1 MTSIY
6 TIKPVPKRDELLIAY
21 VSRLAYRNGF
31 DTLRCLLR
39 VIDITPNKTMFRIGT
54 HGYYR
59 LSKAIADSIEMDVE
73 LFRACFSDQASL
85 TKVVN
90 KYLGEQHITRARI
103 CAKCLSQNGYVK
115 AEWMNY
121 HNNQCHEHEC
131 DLINECPRCKSHFN
145 WCGSL
150 LKGCTH
156 CDLTWEEVA
165 LKYTPIEKLTP
176 LTKAIR
182 RLSNDQEAE
191 FFESLYYCLSL
202 ALRPYDAEHGNYR
215 NLEMNVGNIANWKN
229 FFDNAYALQSHPVA
243 RYLFFSARKKNWIVQ
258 SNLSSGLGKS
268 SALIHALDRH
278 MKKKMG
284 EFRQTKICS
293 AVLPSFY
300 PNKLKEVNTAAL
312 SYNKFSNQN
321 MAPAQLALSP
331 DASNMLLNASK
342 KDVINLMKRGLF
354 TNITHANNDTK
365 SSGVNFNEIL
375 NFHRKIAQLAKSQEN
390 TDNVE
395 TIDAKTAKKY
405 IRKGKGCTLSLYE
418 LILSKAIVAIKPAN
432 DASFTFDML
441 RYSKGQI
448 VKRVGIGLHDAH
460 FIVYVEHP
468 LRDLAA

>member
-165 LKYTPIEKLTP
+165 LKYTPVEKLTP

-229 FFDNAYALQSHPVA
+229 FFANAYTLQSHPVA
-243 RYLFFSARKKNWIVQ
+243 RDLFFNARKKNWLIQ
-258 SNLSSGLGKS
+258 SNISSGKS
-268 SALIHALDRH
+268 SALIFALERH

-293 AVLPSFY
+293 EVLSSFQ
-300 PNKLKEVNTAAL
+300 PNKLKEVNAVAL
-312 SYNKFSNQN
+312 SYNKFSNQHI
-321 MAPAQLALSP
+321 APAQLALSP
-331 DASNMLLNASK
+331 TSSNMLLNVSRE
-342 KDVINLMKRGLF
+342 DLISLMKSGVF
-354 TNITHANNDTK
+354 THITHANNDTK
-365 SSGVNFNEIL
+365 STGVNLNEIL
-375 NFHRKIAQLAKSQEN
+375 NFHREIDQLAKSQEN
-390 TDNVE
+390 TDVVE
-395 TIDAKTAKKY
+395 TFDAKTAKKH
-405 IRKGKGCTLSLYE
+405 IRKGKGSTLSLYE

-432 DASFTFDML
+432 DESYTFDML
-441 RYSKGQI
+441 RYSKSQI
-448 VKRVGIGLHDAH
+448 VEGVGNGLHNAH
-460 FIVYVEHP
+460 TIDYFEHFQ
-468 LRDLAA
+468 RDLAA